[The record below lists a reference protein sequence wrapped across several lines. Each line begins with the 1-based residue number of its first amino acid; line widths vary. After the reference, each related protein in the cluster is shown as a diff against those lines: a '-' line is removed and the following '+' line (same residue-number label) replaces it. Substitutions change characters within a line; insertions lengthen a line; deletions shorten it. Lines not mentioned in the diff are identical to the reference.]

1 MGRRRV
7 VRQRRSLGNGNGGEL
22 AGEGLLSHPSQKCE
36 GWGTRTSMAR
46 WEGKASNGKLDDNG
60 KLSGRGVI
68 ALRVQG
74 VK

>member
-1 MGRRRV
+1 
-7 VRQRRSLGNGNGGEL
+7 
-22 AGEGLLSHPSQKCE
+22 
-36 GWGTRTSMAR
+36 MAR